1 MEKLKQT
8 IAKLLIIFVIF
19 CIGFTFGKH
28 HRTAISKAQ
37 IEKTSNLPMKNNLP
51 VKVLYM
57 HATFRCDTCNQI
69 EKMAKAMLDEKYAD
83 MLKAGDIV
91 WEEINFQQRQDL
103 AEKFEVIASCIV
115 VEKMNQNGKS
125 SFERLDKVWTLFE
138 DKKAFDDYLIGAI
151 KRISET
157 N

>member
-8 IAKLLIIFVIF
+8 IAKLLIFFVIF

-28 HRTAISKAQ
+28 HRTATSKAQ
-37 IEKTSNLPMKNNLP
+37 IEKTSNLPMQNGSPL
-51 VKVLYM
+51 KVVYM

-69 EKMAKAMLDEKYAD
+69 EKMAKAMLKEKYAD
-83 MLKAGDIV
+83 KLEAGDIV
-91 WEEINFQQRQDL
+91 WEEINFQQRKDL
-103 AEKFEVIASCIV
+103 AVKFEVIASCIV
-115 VEKMNQNGKS
+115 IEKTNKNGKS

-151 KRISET
+151 TRISET